1 MKASIL
7 EKTRLS
13 EREPE
18 ERKEALDSNAA
29 EMLNE
34 LADTRIER
42 NYTDRQVFSEIEV
55 DLG

>member
-34 LADTRIER
+34 LADRRIER